1 MTKTV
6 VPDDM
11 LSSSNRA
18 AKCMF
23 DDTLFEATLWTKKN
37 EDGGNGSDG
46 GTFADWPG
54 DIQIVQRKMFNGG
67 SSECVDSQGS
77 TVGDIKASNG
87 TCECRYAN

>member
-11 LSSSNRA
+11 LSSSNLA

-23 DDTLFEATLWTKKN
+23 DDTLFEATLWTR
-37 EDGGNGSDG
+37 GNDDDIDGSDG
-46 GTFADWPG
+46 DKFADWPG
-54 DIQIVQRKMFNGG
+54 NVEIVQRKMFKGG
-67 SSECVDSQGS
+67 SPECVDNQGS
-77 TVGDIKASNG
+77 IVGDIKSSNG

>member
-6 VPDDM
+6 VPDAM

-23 DDTLFEATLWTKKN
+23 DDTLFEATLWTQRN
-37 EDGGNGSDG
+37 DGSDG
-46 GTFADWPG
+46 GSGGDKFAEWPG
-54 DIQIVQRKMFNGG
+54 DVEIVQRKMFRGG
-67 SSECVDSQGS
+67 SPECLDSQGS
-77 TVGDIKASNG
+77 NVGDIKPSNG